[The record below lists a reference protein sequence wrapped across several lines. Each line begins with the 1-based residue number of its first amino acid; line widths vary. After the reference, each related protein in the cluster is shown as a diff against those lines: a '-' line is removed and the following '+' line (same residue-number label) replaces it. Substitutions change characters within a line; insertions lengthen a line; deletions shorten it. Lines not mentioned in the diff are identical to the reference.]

1 MDKNNRL
8 HCWQD
13 RLYNSLTSYSDDLQL
28 MDKREA
34 LYCGTHTVFSSPNAK
49 DASCVRNIVSELI
62 EAEAETTIP
71 RPKVTAR
78 CRGDE
83 PKAELIEAFLANEL
97 DRLPFEVIND
107 LDERTT
113 PIQGGDFFL
122 IEWDMTKGGHSED
135 GGLNIT
141 LLHPKQVIPQSAV
154 TDINEM
160 DYIIIQT
167 AKTKASIKRIFG
179 IDVANELEENP
190 SARATGEY
198 IPSEDIVTLNTAYY
212 RNKDGTIG
220 RFRWVND
227 TVVED
232 LSDYQSR
239 ILRRCNNC
247 GSVCFEDECSCGS
260 HSFSLKAEKYEML
273 NADVVRTDGT
283 IIKKGTKIPFYTPN
297 IMPVVLRKN
306 VSVFGQLLG
315 DSDVDKITDQQE
327 LIKKLGSKIQEKLLK
342 GGSYVTFPRGASIR
356 KTDEEL
362 KVIELN
368 NISDKQLIDVLNI
381 QPDISRDMEYQ
392 ERVYTASRQSIGIT
406 DSFQGRY
413 DPTALSGKAKQIA
426 AEQSAGRL
434 EGKRVMK
441 RAAYARIFEIM
452 FKFLLAYADEKLNVA
467 GAQSEN
473 GIEYRTFNRYDFL
486 EQDSAGEY
494 YWNDDFLFS
503 VDSSTLPAGN
513 RELMWNEAKE
523 NFSGGAYGNP
533 SEDSTR
539 LLYWTELERL
549 HYPHAK
555 EIRDSIRR
563 RLENSKDEENGGKDN
578 NEIVNRKVGDA
589 K

>member
-1 MDKNNRL
+1 MLEPNNSLRL
-8 HCWQD
+8 WQD
-13 RLYNSLTSYSDDLQL
+13 RLYHSLTAYSDDLQL

-34 LYCGTHTVFSSPNAK
+34 LYSGTHTVFSAPGAR

-71 RPKVTAR
+71 RPKVTAG
-78 CRGDE
+78 CQKDE
-83 PKAELIEAFLANEL
+83 PKAELIEAFIINEL
-97 DRLPFEVIND
+97 DRLPFEVMND
-107 LDERTT
+107 MDERTT
-113 PIQGGDFFL
+113 PIQGGSFFL
-122 IEWDMTKGGHSED
+122 IEWDMTKGGHLTD
-135 GGLNIT
+135 GGLNVT

-154 TDINEM
+154 TDVGEM
-160 DYIIIQT
+160 DYIIVQT
-167 AKTKASIKRIFG
+167 AKTKASIKHLFG
-179 IDVANELEENP
+179 VDVADEQEQNP
-190 SARATGEY
+190 GARAAGEW

-212 RNKDGTIG
+212 RSQNGRIG

-232 LSDYQSR
+232 LKDYQSR
-239 ILRRCNNC
+239 LLRRCNNC
-247 GSVCFEDECSCGS
+247 GAVCFDEECACGS
-260 HSFSLKAEKYEML
+260 RSFSLKAEQYETL
-273 NADVVRTDGT
+273 RTDVTRSDGT
-283 IIKKGTKIPFYTPN
+283 VIPKGTRIPFYVPN
-297 IMPVVLRKN
+297 VMPVVLRKN
-306 VSVFGQLLG
+306 VSVFGRLLG

-368 NISDKQLIDVLNI
+368 NITDKQLIDVLNI

-392 ERVYTASRQSIGIT
+392 ERVYEASRQSIGIT
-406 DSFQGRY
+406 DSYQGRY

-441 RAAYARIFEIM
+441 RAAYAQMFEMM
-452 FKFLLAYADEKLNVA
+452 FKFLLAYADEPLNVA
-467 GAQSEN
+467 GSQ
-473 GIEYRTFNRYDFL
+473 GVDGVQYRTFNRYDFL
-486 EQDSAGEY
+486 EKDAAGEY
-494 YWNDDFLFS
+494 YWNDSFLFS
-503 VDSSTLPAGN
+503 VDASTLPAGN
-513 RELMWNEAKE
+513 RELMWKEAKE

-533 SEDSTR
+533 GEDSTR

-555 EIRDSIRR
+555 EIRDSIRNR
-563 RLENSKDEENGGKDN
+563 IEQSRDSKNAPKEGVRN
-578 NEIVNRKVGDA
+578 NEMPQVRD
-589 K
+589 